1 VIFGERFLVH
11 PDLFPAR
18 PAGPPCGDDSVDLVL
33 PGGPYRIGGLSPRQ
47 AADLNERYAELCRPA
62 VARVEV
68 AVFEAAESD
77 FVDIDTRGWR
87 YEMDL
92 DHLPDRV
99 RIAGLRFM
107 AWIGLEP
114 RLRGALWTSV
124 AGGVRW
130 TELFENYFRVL
141 VAYRLLE
148 AGGVLL
154 HSAGVADDRGAWVFF
169 GHSGAGKT
177 TISRLSLESGRRVLS
192 DDINALHRDADGV
205 LVSKMPFAGDL
216 GRAPGGF
223 GDHRLRGLYRLEKSG
238 ENRALPLSPAQGV
251 AALLSCAPFVNQDPY
266 RADLLTDRLQDLT
279 AEVPVG
285 TLAFDLTGRFWPALE
300 EMQGWT

>member
-1 VIFGERFLVH
+1 MSFAARFLAL

-18 PAGPPCGDDSVDLVL
+18 PAGAPCGGQTIDVVL
-33 PGGPYRIGGLSPRQ
+33 PGGPYRIRGLSARQ
-47 AADLNERYAELCRPA
+47 AADLSQRYGELCRPS
-62 VARVEV
+62 VTRVEID
-68 AVFEAAESD
+68 VFEAGADD
-77 FVDIDTRGWR
+77 FVDFDTRGWR
-87 YEMDL
+87 YELDL
-92 DHLPDRV
+92 DHAPERV

-114 RLRGALWTSV
+114 RLRGALWTNV

-130 TELFENYFRVL
+130 TELFENYFRIL

-154 HSAGVADDRGAWVFF
+154 HSAGLADDDGAWVFF

-177 TISRLSLESGRRVLS
+177 TISRLGQASGRRVLS
-192 DDINALHRDADGV
+192 DDINALHRDDGAV

-216 GRAPGGF
+216 GRTPGGF
-223 GDHRLRGLYRLEKSG
+223 GACRLRGLYRLEKSSG
-238 ENRALPLSPAQGV
+238 NRVSPLPAAQAV

-266 RADLLTDRLQDLT
+266 RVDALTDRLQDLV
-279 AEVPVG
+279 ADVPVG
-285 TLAFDLTGRFWPALE
+285 TLAFDLSGRFWSALPE
-300 EMQGWT
+300 TA